1 MKRIAYGCLAL
12 TGCLMFSTPAQSQI
26 LKNIGKKLEQRAEKV
41 IDKGL
46 EDVLSSP
53 SATANP
59 SEMAP
64 NDDISTRSSGQTG
77 PFKNIPLL
85 ENDFIR
91 GDEVIFFDDFSE
103 EKMGKMASK
112 WTSNGT
118 GTVQAVEGFDGAW
131 LKLFDANTYKIKPLV
146 RIPENFTVEFDLLTL
161 SSSENKFQVDFGFDY
176 QQGVGR
182 HYYLAY
188 QNPVNIEASYQF
200 NHFNFNSNEVT
211 PNKKSEIEAN
221 MSYFVNDIMKVKL
234 KVEGDRMSAYVNE
247 YKVLDTE
254 MIDPATKKYFYIG
267 VNNEKNE
274 SNIFISN
281 VRISKL

>member
-46 EDVLSSP
+46 EDVLSTT
-53 SATANP
+53 SATENR
-59 SEMAP
+59 SETAP
-64 NDDISTRSSGQTG
+64 KEDKSNRSSGQTG

-85 ENDFIR
+85 ENDFVR
-91 GDEVIFFDDFSE
+91 GSEVIFFDDFSE
-103 EKMGKMASK
+103 ENTGKMATK

-118 GTVQAVEGFDGAW
+118 GAVQEVEGFDGKW
-131 LKLFDANTYKIKPLV
+131 LKLFDANTYKIKPLI
-146 RIPENFTVEFDLLTL
+146 RIPENFTIEFDLLTL
-161 SSSENKFQVDFGFDY
+161 SSTENKFQVDFGFDY
-176 QQGVGR
+176 QQGIGS

-200 NHFNFNSNEVT
+200 NRFNFNSNEVA

-234 KVEGDRMSAYVNE
+234 KIDGDRMSAYINE

-254 MIDPATKKYFYIG
+254 MIDPATKKYFYLG
-267 VNNEKNE
+267 VNNEKNK
-274 SNIFISN
+274 SDIYISN